1 MDAGEVTFPLF
12 WRHFSG
18 IGDCPAPGFMHDP
31 NIAGIHDTRPANLDH
46 SLIATWF
53 LVALDDATRLRIT
66 QCWIR
71 QQRAE
76 SKRGSRMGD
85 QGPPPPA
92 ITVSFLTHPDSSEY
106 ACESQLAVPFAL
118 PTTFCCLFV
127 AFWFFPPELLY
138 LLRINDRQSLEILR
152 IYNWGCKLGCK
163 ALQQTL
169 ECAHYHW
176 QSNHSLAY
184 R

>member
-1 MDAGEVTFPLF
+1 MKSPFPYFDVTFREL
-12 WRHFSG
+12 G
-18 IGDCPAPGFMHDP
+18 IAPPQDSCMTQTSPVFTTHDP
-31 NIAGIHDTRPANLDH
+31 QTDH
-46 SLIATWF
+46 FLIATWF
-53 LVALDDATRLRIT
+53 LVALDDARLRIT
-66 QCWIR
+66 QCWI
-71 QQRAE
+71 QHKRAE

-127 AFWFFPPELLY
+127 AFWFFPPELFY
-138 LLRINDRQSLEILR
+138 LLRTNDRQSLEILR

-169 ECAHYHW
+169 KCAHYRW
-176 QSNHSLAY
+176 TI
-184 R
+184 